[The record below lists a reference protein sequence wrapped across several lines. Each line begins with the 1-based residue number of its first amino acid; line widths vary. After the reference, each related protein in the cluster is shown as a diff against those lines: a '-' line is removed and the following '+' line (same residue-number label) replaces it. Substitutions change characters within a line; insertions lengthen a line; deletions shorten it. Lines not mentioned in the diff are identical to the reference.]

1 MESNGTDHLNAG
13 VSLSDFLKPDTL
25 EVKQIRSLQD
35 NEEEY
40 SEHLGTIEGGIALY
54 YHNHDNTITDK
65 EIISILRDIKIN
77 LDKDVSYFSHPFELA
92 MLGPLV
98 DALEKKPITFH
109 EFKLVIDYILW
120 SIDNRS
126 WMGDKQAYI
135 KWLCYFLGVY
145 TDKEEKQYEERMV
158 KLGKKLHLS
167 EEDVD
172 QLLMKSEREFTDDE
186 MEKTLLESEFF
197 AMDDDEKVQ
206 FLTENMPQQFDLFS
220 VYLMELQDR
229 REFELMKSLAKR
241 VSKKFGDDPEL
252 YLHVAIFF
260 SAVDLNTAKS
270 YLAKALSRIEKL
282 EGAHAQEKRHL
293 GIKIKKLIKD
303 CDRSNR

>member
-1 MESNGTDHLNAG
+1 MNSNDTDHLKAG
-13 VSLSDFLKPDTL
+13 VSLSDFLKSDTP

-35 NEEEY
+35 NEAEY

-54 YHNHDNTITDK
+54 YHEHDNTITDK
-65 EIISILRDIKIN
+65 EIISILRDIKMN
-77 LDKDVSYFSHPFELA
+77 LEKDFSYFSHPFEIL

-135 KWLCYFLGVY
+135 KWICYFLGVY
-145 TDKEEKQYEERMV
+145 TAKEEKQYEERME
-158 KLGKKLHLS
+158 KLVKKLHLS

-186 MEKTLLESEFF
+186 MEKTRIESEFF
-197 AMDDDEKVQ
+197 AMDDGEKLH
-206 FLTENMPQQFDLFS
+206 FLAENTPEHFDLFS
-220 VYLMELQDR
+220 VYLLELKER
-229 REFELMKSLAKR
+229 RELELMKDLAKK
-241 VSKKFGDDPEL
+241 VSKKFGDDLEL

-260 SAVDLNTAKS
+260 MDEDTNIAKS
-270 YLAKALSRIEKL
+270 YLAKALSKVERL
-282 EGAHAQEKRHL
+282 EGAQEQEKKSL
-293 GIKIKKLIKD
+293 EIKIKKLIRG
-303 CDRSNR
+303 CDRKNK

>member
-1 MESNGTDHLNAG
+1 MNSNDTDHLKAG
-13 VSLSDFLKPDTL
+13 VSLSDFLKSDTP

-35 NEEEY
+35 NEAEY

-54 YHNHDNTITDK
+54 YHEHDNTITDK
-65 EIISILRDIKIN
+65 EIISILRDIKMN
-77 LDKDVSYFSHPFELA
+77 LDKDVSYFSHPFEIL

-135 KWLCYFLGVY
+135 KWICYFLGVY
-145 TDKEEKQYEERMV
+145 TAKEEKQYEERME

-172 QLLMKSEREFTDDE
+172 QLLLKSERKFTDDE
-186 MEKTLLESEFF
+186 MEKTRIESEFF
-197 AMDDDEKVQ
+197 AMDDGEKLH
-206 FLTENMPQQFDLFS
+206 FLAENTPEHFDLFS
-220 VYLMELQDR
+220 VYLLELKER
-229 REFELMKSLAKR
+229 RELELMKDLAKK
-241 VSKKFGDDPEL
+241 VSKKFGDDLEL

-260 SAVDLNTAKS
+260 MDEDPNIAKS
-270 YLAKALSRIEKL
+270 YLAKALSKVELL
-282 EGAHAQEKRHL
+282 EGVQAQEKRSME
-293 GIKIKKLIKD
+293 IKIKKLIRG
-303 CDRSNR
+303 CDRKNK

>member
-1 MESNGTDHLNAG
+1 MSSNDTDHLKAG
-13 VSLSDFLKPDTL
+13 VSLSDFLKPDTP

-35 NEEEY
+35 NEAEY

-54 YHNHDNTITDK
+54 YHEHDNTITDK
-65 EIISILRDIKIN
+65 EIISILRDIKMN
-77 LDKDVSYFSHPFELA
+77 LDKDVSYFSHPFEIL

-135 KWLCYFLGVY
+135 KWICYFLGVY
-145 TDKEEKQYEERMV
+145 TAKEEKQYEERME
-158 KLGKKLHLS
+158 KLGKKMHLS
-167 EEDVD
+167 DEDVD
-172 QLLMKSEREFTDDE
+172 QLLMRGEREFTEDE
-186 MEKTLLESEFF
+186 IEKTRLQSEFF
-197 AMDDDEKVQ
+197 AMDADEKLN
-206 FLTENMPQQFDLFS
+206 FLAENSPEHFDLFA
-220 VYLMELQDR
+220 VYLLELKER
-229 REFELMKSLAKR
+229 RELELMKILAKR

-260 SAVDLNTAKS
+260 MDEDPNIAKS
-270 YLAKALSRIEKL
+270 YLAKALSKVELL
-282 EGAHAQEKRHL
+282 EGAQEQEKKSL
-293 GIKIKKLIKD
+293 EIKIKKLIRG
-303 CDRSNR
+303 CDRKNK